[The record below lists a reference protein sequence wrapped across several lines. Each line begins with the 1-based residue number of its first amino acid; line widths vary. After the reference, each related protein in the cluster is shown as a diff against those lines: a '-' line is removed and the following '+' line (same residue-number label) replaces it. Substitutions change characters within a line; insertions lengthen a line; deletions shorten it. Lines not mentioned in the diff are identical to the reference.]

1 MNGFR
6 PSRVPKRV
14 SHGDEV
20 RVSDVAAVEG
30 NYVKR
35 ELGMWV
41 FASPSR
47 HPLTVHPTR
56 MSSCRFSGDIWHLDL
71 DLSCARS
78 FWGALVPAAFIFLLS
93 VVAIPL
99 PTWLSNLMRPIKGP
113 LSPFLTLQE
122 AEALDAAATTEP
134 KAALGQS
141 DADAVAEHV
150 ESRHFWK
157 SLLLSWFA
165 LIETLV
171 WLGIASFTIIQD
183 DSGPVYVASP
193 FVLALTWL
201 FATVRSIVRPKLTPP
216 YDLFTLYLIHTVF
229 ELVSLGA
236 FVYSHRVYGTP
247 FPPSLILTAHIL
259 NLCVLF
265 ILVAIV
271 LSMPLSIPSRR
282 VEKSKIVSLR
292 WVALPRYL
300 TGLVQGLS
308 ISPEDY
314 TTLWG
319 WVTFSWV
326 WPLVRR
332 VRVLH
337 VSV

>member
-1 MNGFR
+1 
-6 PSRVPKRV
+6 
-14 SHGDEV
+14 
-20 RVSDVAAVEG
+20 
-30 NYVKR
+30 
-35 ELGMWV
+35 
-41 FASPSR
+41 
-47 HPLTVHPTR
+47 
-56 MSSCRFSGDIWHLDL
+56 MSSCRFSSVIWHLDL

-93 VVAIPL
+93 VVAIPH
-99 PTWLSNLMRPIKGP
+99 PTWLSNLMLPIKGP

-122 AEALDAAATTEP
+122 AEALDAASITES

-183 DSGPVYVASP
+183 NSGPVYVASP
-193 FVLALTWL
+193 FVLSLTWL

-236 FVYSHRVYGTP
+236 FAYSHHVHGTP
-247 FPPSLILTAHIL
+247 LPPSLIFTAHIL

-282 VEKSKIVSLR
+282 VEKAKIVS
-292 WVALPRYL
+292 PR
-300 TGLVQGLS
+300 
-308 ISPEDY
+308 
-314 TTLWG
+314 
-319 WVTFSWV
+319 
-326 WPLVRR
+326 
-332 VRVLH
+332 
-337 VSV
+337 